1 MTDNQKGFLLYL
13 DNYEL
18 IEDLTSEEK
27 GQWIE
32 AVFLYKREGK
42 ITEFPKGSLLKTAF
56 KVTKNQLDRD
66 SQAWEESRSRRAE
79 AGKKGGLKRAS
90 NAKQKKAEPPTGTPV
105 GIPTTAKTSTDRY
118 TQVRLDKVSI
128 DKNSIYNNCPEP
140 EELSQDHSGILLP
153 LIDKTDYN
161 VPLSKIT
168 KWSEAYP
175 AVDVDQE
182 LKKMTAW
189 LTSNPTKKK
198 TRKGI
203 DRFINNWLA
212 REQDK
217 GGTQKQV
224 KKQNNFT
231 NFDQRQYDYSE
242 LEKELLGKGG
252 TA

>member
-1 MTDNQKGFLLYL
+1 MTDNQKSFLLYV

-18 IEDLTSEEK
+18 IEDLTNEEK

-56 KVTKNQLDRD
+56 KVTKNHLDRD

-90 NAKQKKAEPPTGTPV
+90 NAKQKKAEPPTGIATDTPT
-105 GIPTTAKTSTDRY
+105 IDNPPTK
-118 TQVRLDKVSI
+118 QQI
-128 DKNSIYNNCPEP
+128 
-140 EELSQDHSGILLP
+140 QDHSGILLP

-161 VPLSKIT
+161 VPLPKIK

-175 AVDVDQE
+175 SVDVDQE
-182 LKKMTAW
+182 LKKMAAW

-224 KKQNNFT
+224 KKQNGFAS
-231 NFDQRQYDYSE
+231 FEQRQYDYSE